1 MPSRQEVNGFP
12 RNKFSVS
19 FMYEKQIMF
28 KDEHPSIFSHQ
39 MKLLCELFFK
49 YFFETLLGKD
59 FRVLLQIC
67 IP

>member
-1 MPSRQEVNGFP
+1 MPSRKEVNGFP

-39 MKLLCELFFK
+39 MKLLC
-49 YFFETLLGKD
+49 
-59 FRVLLQIC
+59 
-67 IP
+67 